1 MRILGRGQL
10 KWALLLCGACAS
22 YTQETA
28 EIRSLYLGGSYDRAL
43 QSLDSSALRES
54 SNNRLLY
61 QLERAMIL
69 DRLRRYQESRKVFL
83 NASQTVDELYTTSIS
98 KTAASFVV
106 SDSVSDYEGE
116 DYEKVAIHTML
127 ALSFL
132 GDDKLKEARV
142 EARKINSRLNEI
154 NEAYDKN
161 SKNRYSEDAF
171 ARYLAGMIYESLGE
185 IDAAIIDYR
194 AALKAYNESYQKYF
208 STNPPDA
215 LIQPLSKLLKRRKRK
230 DEYLALSKQ
239 YSLKDIDD
247 ASDSVGFGEVAVVH
261 EVGHIATKSANE
273 FLFGVG
279 SQAVRFSFPY
289 IAYRSN
295 SFGKTGIEVN
305 GNFISGEM
313 AQNFD
318 AIAAVTLE
326 DRRTRMLVKQGARL
340 LAKGQLVEQT
350 RQQFGM
356 GAAIVANIFT
366 AATETADTRS
376 WTSLSSALYVTRARL
391 PAGEQQIRVK
401 TNGEFEELEKL
412 KVPERGLVIIRAR
425 RSR

>member
-1 MRILGRGQL
+1 MTSRYL
-10 KWALLLCGACAS
+10 KWALLLSSACAS

-43 QSLDSSALRES
+43 QSLDSSALKES

-132 GDDKLKEARV
+132 GDDKLKDARV

-154 NEAYDKN
+154 NEGYDKN
-161 SKNRYSEDAF
+161 SRNRYSEDAF

-194 AALKAYNESYQKYF
+194 AALKAYEESYQKYF
-208 STNPPDA
+208 STNPPEA
-215 LIQPLSKLLKRRKRK
+215 LTQSLYKLLKRRKRK
-230 DEYLALSKQ
+230 DEYLALAKQ
-239 YSLKDIDD
+239 YSLKDAEISEES
-247 ASDSVGFGEVAVVH
+247 AQYGEIAVVH
-261 EVGHIATKSANE
+261 EVGHIATKSAHE
-273 FLFGVG
+273 YLFGVG

-289 IAYRSN
+289 IAYRSQN
-295 SFGKTGIEVN
+295 FGKTGIETDGKFV
-305 GNFISGEM
+305 SGEM
-313 AQNFD
+313 SQNFD
-318 AIAAVTLE
+318 AIASVTLD
-326 DRRTRMLVKQGARL
+326 DRRARMLVKQGARL

-356 GAAIVANIFT
+356 GAAIIANIFT

-391 PAGEQQIRVK
+391 PAGEQRIRIK
-401 TNGEFEELEKL
+401 TNGEFEEFDKI
-412 KVPERGLVIIRAR
+412 KIPERGLVILRAR
-425 RSR
+425 RAR